1 MDTHAMHTDLVK
13 SGFTDQKAEA
23 IVAAVKVSREEVV
36 TRKDLG
42 LSQAK
47 QTTTLMI
54 AAVSI
59 AIVSIAAIGLI
70 VNLIV
75 TNA

>member
-1 MDTHAMHTDLVK
+1 MHTELVK

-23 IVAAVKVSREEVV
+23 IVAAVKVSREEIV
-36 TRKDLG
+36 TRKDLD

-59 AIVSIAAIGLI
+59 AIVSIAAIGFI